1 MYDATLGRFMKTDR
15 YAEKY
20 VSLSPYQ
27 YVANNPV
34 NNLDVNGDSIWFTSE
49 YNDDRQLIGLT
60 MHVTGKVLND
70 SNEKIDMATVTS
82 NITKGI
88 GRAYKGEVDGISF
101 NTDVQL
107 SSAKNMDE
115 VSNSDHLFVLTDKIS
130 KIKDGE
136 IYGASNYPG
145 GKVSF
150 INADYFSGIYD
161 EILGSRNYGSFTAA
175 HEFGHLAGL
184 EHSRNLFNL
193 MRSNGMFYGINA
205 SQLRTIYNKWGRGNL
220 NMGTNYIL
228 NPIGQKR
235 PNTGFAG
242 IYIKSW

>member
-1 MYDATLGRFMKTDR
+1 
-15 YAEKY
+15 
-20 VSLSPYQ
+20 
-27 YVANNPV
+27 
-34 NNLDVNGDSIWFTSE
+34 
-49 YNDDRQLIGLT
+49 